1 MASQYQQPGLE
12 PVSNASTGYY
22 SQLQVVE
29 PPAHAAAAP
38 TPAPHVYAA
47 PTPVPYSPAPP
58 YATPYSTPYPAPYSA
73 QIPGEKPPVT
83 AANVDPP
90 PKKICG
96 LRKTTFW
103 LTFGLAILALVVIAG
118 GVTAA
123 VLVIKHKS
131 NNVNSSASTTSGQAN
146 SASYSS
152 PTATTNPTTSSTIK
166 PNSASTPVSVSTV
179 LQTVTAVSGSA
190 TATGPGANPTGTS
203 SSATTSIGPGGVQ
216 ISCPGT
222 DNTNYVV
229 PNTSQKFVRRCNTDL
244 AGSDFS
250 RSNANNMAECLALC
264 AKQNEDPNAVTKC
277 YAVTWVYRGP
287 QGTSVNYCWLKNKLP
302 GSSFADGMESAY
314 LVT

>member
-1 MASQYQQPGLE
+1 MASHYQQPGLE
-12 PVSNASTGYY
+12 PASNASASYY
-22 SQLQVVE
+22 SELQVVDH
-29 PPAHAAAAP
+29 PAQTAAAHTPTPQIYAPP
-38 TPAPHVYAA
+38 TPA
-47 PTPVPYSPAPP
+47 PYSPAPP
-58 YATPYSTPYPAPYSA
+58 YATPYPISYPT
-73 QIPGEKPPVT
+73 QNTGEKPPV
-83 AANVDPP
+83 AVANVDPP

-103 LTFGLAILALVVIAG
+103 LAFGLAVLALAAIAG
-118 GVTAA
+118 GATAA
-123 VLVIKHKS
+123 ALVIKHKS
-131 NNVNSSASTTSGQAN
+131 NNTGTSSSMTSGQAN
-146 SASYSS
+146 SASYSF
-152 PTATTNPTTSSTIK
+152 PTATTN
-166 PNSASTPVSVSTV
+166 PNSASTPVSVSTAIR
-179 LQTVTAVSGSA
+179 TVTAASGSA
-190 TATGPGANPTGTS
+190 TVTNSNANPTSTS
-203 SSATTSIGPGGVQ
+203 SSATSSIGPGGVQ

-264 AKQNEDPNAVTKC
+264 AKQNADANAVTKC

-287 QGTSVNYCWLKNKLP
+287 QGTAVNYCWLKNSVP